1 MVVTGIL
8 EAKKSDGG
16 IYRKKGFKCQHS
28 VSSLSFVLLVPT
40 FLVDSSTKS
49 QEKKMPLALIKKTA
63 AYAVLPDISIYIIY
77 TNNPVLP
84 LVFS

>member
-49 QEKKMPLALIKKTA
+49 QEKMPLALIKKTA

>member
-28 VSSLSFVLLVPT
+28 VSSLSFVLLVP
-40 FLVDSSTKS
+40 SSTKP
-49 QEKKMPLALIKKTA
+49 QEKMPLALIKKTA
-63 AYAVLPDISIYIIY
+63 AYALAPYISIYIIY
-77 TNNPVLP
+77 TNNPSSVTP
-84 LVFS
+84 SF

>member
-1 MVVTGIL
+1 MIVTGIL

-28 VSSLSFVLLVPT
+28 VSSLSFVLLVP
-40 FLVDSSTKS
+40 SSTKP

-63 AYAVLPDISIYIIY
+63 TYALSPYISIYIIC
-77 TNNPVLP
+77 TNNPSSVTP
-84 LVFS
+84 SF

>member
-1 MVVTGIL
+1 MVEYIG
-8 EAKKSDGG
+8 
-16 IYRKKGFKCQHS
+16 KKGFKCQHS

-49 QEKKMPLALIKKTA
+49 QEKMPLALIKKTA